1 MVGVREHAG
10 LQLPW
15 FSVEDEGEGKGEAA
29 CPCRSTQ
36 RDWSPVCCLALFCAY
51 QRAVADCNDALGHS
65 QAGEETCKL
74 YHV

>member
-29 CPCRSTQ
+29 CPCSSTQ
-36 RDWSPVCCLALFCAY
+36 RLVSSVLPGVVLCLPAC
-51 QRAVADCNDALGHS
+51 S
-65 QAGEETCKL
+65 S
-74 YHV
+74 